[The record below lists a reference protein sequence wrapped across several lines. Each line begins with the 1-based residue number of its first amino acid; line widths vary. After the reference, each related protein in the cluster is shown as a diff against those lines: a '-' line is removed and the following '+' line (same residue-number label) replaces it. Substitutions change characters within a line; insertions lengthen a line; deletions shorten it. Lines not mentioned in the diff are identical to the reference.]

1 MSLSSNQFMT
11 GVYENPCVQ
20 MSNGGPCNTPN
31 PYDFNDSTTA
41 VNQYDMLE
49 TETRIFGVN

>member
-1 MSLSSNQFMT
+1 MT
-11 GVYENPCVQ
+11 GVYEDPCVQ

-41 VNQYDMLE
+41 VNQYNMVA
-49 TETRIFGVN
+49 TEARIFGVN